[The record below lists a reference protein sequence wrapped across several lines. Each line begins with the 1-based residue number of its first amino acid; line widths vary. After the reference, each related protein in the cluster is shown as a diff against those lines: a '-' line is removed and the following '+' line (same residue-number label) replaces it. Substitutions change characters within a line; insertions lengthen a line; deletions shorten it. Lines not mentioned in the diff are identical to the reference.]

1 MNQLSAASALLSGE
15 IVGPTRV
22 TWNDDGIITNVE
34 SISKNSAE
42 AEAAKESGSIA
53 NHMIVPGFI
62 DIQVNGIRDIN
73 IADAKND
80 DWNRLDQLLLNTGV
94 TSWCPTLV
102 SAPLNSLKASLQSI
116 ATRMQSNPASS
127 AVATTCVLGAHLEGP
142 FLGDAHGAH
151 QRSSIIPIDL
161 DWIDQLPN
169 CVQMMTLGAEQSNS
183 VVAIHALRKRGILVS
198 IGHSRASDE
207 QILIA
212 TKAGANIVTHL
223 FNAMSGVHHRQEGL
237 ALFAL
242 TSDDLFASII
252 VDLEHVSAR
261 AVQLAFIAKPR
272 RMILVTDSVR
282 GHSATAPRLEDGT
295 LAGSVLTMDRAIRN
309 AVKSCSV
316 PLVEALNAASVNPA
330 IALGLHDRGQIAIG
344 KRADLVLLST
354 NLEVTKAISN
364 GIHHSNSS
372 D

>member
-1 MNQLSAASALLSGE
+1 MNQLSAAAALLDGE

-22 TWNDDGIITNVE
+22 TWNDDGIITNVQ
-34 SISKNSAE
+34 SISLIEAE
-42 AEAAKESGSIA
+42 AEAET
-53 NHMIVPGFI
+53 NHIVVPGFI
-62 DIQVNGIRDIN
+62 DIQVNGIGNIN
-73 IADAKND
+73 IADAKDD
-80 DWNRLDQLLLNTGV
+80 DWNRLDRVLLTTGV

-102 SAPLNSLKASLQSI
+102 SAPLNSLGASLHSI
-116 ATRMQSNPASS
+116 SKHMRGDPASK

-161 DWIDQLPN
+161 DWIEQLPS
-169 CVQMMTLGAEQSNS
+169 CVQLMTLGAEQNN
-183 VVAIHALRKRGILVS
+183 VVEAIHALRKRGIFVA

-207 QILIA
+207 QILSAIH
-212 TKAGANIVTHL
+212 AGAHIVTHL

-261 AVQLAFIAKPR
+261 AVQLAFRAKPHN
-272 RMILVTDSVR
+272 MILVTDSVR
-282 GHSATAPRLEDGT
+282 SESATAPRLEDGT
-295 LAGSVLTMDRAIRN
+295 LAGSVLTMDGAIRN
-309 AVKSCSV
+309 AVQSCSV
-316 PLVEALNAASVNPA
+316 PLVEALNAATLNPA

-344 KRADLVLLST
+344 KRADLVVLSRS
-354 NLEVTKAISN
+354 LKVTKTMSN
-364 GIHHSNSS
+364 GIHHANNS